1 MTLLLILLKS
11 SVSFSSRNS
20 NPVVYFYL
28 KVNRN
33 LYSRV
38 LVRDLSM
45 NLSEDEAL
53 LQKHQGKT
61 VTKDLKMPVVKD
73 LLGVHHNRINKEIW
87 LFL

>member
-1 MTLLLILLKS
+1 
-11 SVSFSSRNS
+11 
-20 NPVVYFYL
+20 
-28 KVNRN
+28 
-33 LYSRV
+33 
-38 LVRDLSM
+38 M